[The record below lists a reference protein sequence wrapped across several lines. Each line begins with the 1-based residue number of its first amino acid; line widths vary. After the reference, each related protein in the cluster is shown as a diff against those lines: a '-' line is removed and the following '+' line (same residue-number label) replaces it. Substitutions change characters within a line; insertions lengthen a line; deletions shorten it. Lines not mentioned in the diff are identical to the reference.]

1 MEKSNPCR
9 KKNGEKHFVSYFG
22 NEVLYLFHFKDDFE
36 QNTIST
42 MESKNTM
49 PLIDTGSAEKKHT
62 ILVAEDIDSN
72 FALVDI
78 LLRKEFNIV
87 RATNGNDAVR
97 LFQEIRPSLILM
109 DIQMPEMNG
118 LEATKII
125 RKLDE
130 EIPIVAL
137 TAFAF
142 NSDRIEFLEAGGSD
156 YVVKPIDPMQL
167 KVMIKGILD

>member
-1 MEKSNPCR
+1 
-9 KKNGEKHFVSYFG
+9 
-22 NEVLYLFHFKDDFE
+22 
-36 QNTIST
+36 
-42 MESKNTM
+42 MES
-49 PLIDTGSAEKKHT
+49 LIRMSEADLIFKEKVHT

-87 RATNGNDAVR
+87 RACNGKEAVR
-97 LFQEIRPSLILM
+97 LFEEVNPSLILM

-118 LEATKII
+118 LDATRII
-125 RKLDE
+125 RKMNSN
-130 EIPIVAL
+130 IPIVAL

-142 NSDRIEFLEAGGSD
+142 NSDRIAFLDAGGSD

-167 KVMIKGILD
+167 KEKVKSILC

>member
-1 MEKSNPCR
+1 M
-9 KKNGEKHFVSYFG
+9 
-22 NEVLYLFHFKDDFE
+22 FHFYVNIELRTAFAMEPAAKMPMLE
-36 QNTIST
+36 NNT
-42 MESKNTM
+42 
-49 PLIDTGSAEKKHT
+49 AEKKHT

-78 LLRKEFNIV
+78 ILRKDFKVV
-87 RATNGNDAVR
+87 RAYNGAEAVQ
-97 LFQEIRPSLILM
+97 LFKDLHPSLILM

-125 RKLDE
+125 RVMDE
-130 EIPIVAL
+130 KIPIIAL

-142 NSDRIEFLEAGGSD
+142 QTDKMEFMDAGGSD

-167 KVMIKGILD
+167 RAQIKSILD

>member
-1 MEKSNPCR
+1 
-9 KKNGEKHFVSYFG
+9 
-22 NEVLYLFHFKDDFE
+22 
-36 QNTIST
+36 
-42 MESKNTM
+42 MESLIRM
-49 PLIDTGSAEKKHT
+49 PEADLIFKEKVHT

-87 RATNGNDAVR
+87 RARNGIEAVR
-97 LFQEIRPSLILM
+97 LFEEVNPSLILM

-118 LEATKII
+118 LDATRII
-125 RKLDE
+125 RKMNSN
-130 EIPIVAL
+130 IPIVAL

-142 NSDRIEFLEAGGSD
+142 NSDRIAFLDAGGSD

-167 KVMIKGILD
+167 KEKVKAILC